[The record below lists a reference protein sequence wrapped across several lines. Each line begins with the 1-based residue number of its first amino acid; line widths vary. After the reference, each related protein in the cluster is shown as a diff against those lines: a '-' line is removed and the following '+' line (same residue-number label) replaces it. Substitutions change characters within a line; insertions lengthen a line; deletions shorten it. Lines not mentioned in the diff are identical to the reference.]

1 MDPNTLGF
9 TVQHDAVCSSITKS
23 KSSLLIANMN
33 SSADLNCQGVNRFT
47 QLADDSDEVPKL
59 QGAKLYMGFWLS
71 PQEWKDLKL
80 MYDVLQVRYFSLTI
94 TGMLTFYGTRNLQM
108 PSKHSQRLTNLPFG
122 AQSQSLNFFKRHG
135 KPWPTLRNSAASQW
149 PSRLGSIIFRSG
161 TIRPMT
167 LVYTSSALVCTIF
180 KYL

>member
-9 TVQHDAVCSSITKS
+9 AFQHDAACSSITKS
-23 KSSLLIANMN
+23 KSSLLIANLN
-33 SSADLNCQGVNRFT
+33 SIADLNCQGVNRFT

-59 QGAKLYMGFWLS
+59 QGGKSYMGFRLS
-71 PQEWKDLKL
+71 PQEWKDLEL

-94 TGMLTFYGTRNLQM
+94 TCMLIFYGTRNLQM
-108 PSKHSQRLTNLPFG
+108 PSKHSQRLVNLLFG
-122 AQSQSLNFFKRHG
+122 AQSQYLNFFKRHG
-135 KPWPTLRNSAASQW
+135 KPWPALQNSAASQQ

-161 TIRPMT
+161 IIRPTT
-167 LVYTSSALVCTIF
+167 LVYTSSASVCTIF